1 MMLLT
6 STTLV
11 AAPYYT
17 IEPLGTL
24 GGDESYANDINDH
37 GQIVGWFKDQE
48 QNKKAFISTVVN
60 GNRVITDLGTLPNGT
75 QSEAKAINNNGQ
87 IVGISDIKYPL
98 EHPLADP
105 DNPENRT
112 FKHAFFTEKL
122 EGSWV
127 MVDIHPET
135 TYQTLNYDLNES
147 SALDINDAAQVT
159 IHRSSSTVENDPTIA
174 YKNDSSWSFTT
185 IEEAFTGSSLSLSS
199 FDSVLINNSGQVAFS
214 YVGREVHTPTG
225 VSISYSEGS
234 WHRAELNHTDAGG
247 NVLFIKGIND
257 SNQITGEMF
266 GGGKKPFI
274 STKEDNEWKV
284 IVLDIHGTGND
295 INDLGVVVGISKDP
309 RRENAID
316 DGAFIYFDGKSHSLK
331 NLTVKGQEGWSALSE
346 ATNIN
351 NAGQIVGNGT
361 YNGKNMAFLLTP
373 LPESIANCEVGLD
386 PQTIKN
392 GEGTALW
399 WWSTNASNASI
410 NNDIGNIELPTN
422 YQWIFPT
429 KTQEYIMDV
438 TGTDGITT
446 LCKAKVVVEGV
457 CELGADPQTIQ
468 KGEGTALWWWTD
480 GVETLQLSTSDDKFS
495 GVLPTFSES
504 NVAGGFQ
511 WLYPQKTTTYK
522 MKGLL
527 GETPTTCETTVI
539 VNE

>member
-1 MMLLT
+1 MKQKILLSMMLLT
-6 STTLV
+6 STTLI

-37 GQIVGWFKDQE
+37 GQIVGWSKDQE

-60 GNRVITDLGTLPNGT
+60 GNRVISDLGTLPNGT

-87 IVGISDIKYPL
+87 IVGISHVQYS
-98 EHPLADP
+98 EGHPLADP
-105 DNPENRT
+105 DNLEHRN
-112 FKHAFFTEKL
+112 FEHAFFTEKL
-122 EGSWV
+122 EDSWV

-135 TYQTLNYDLNES
+135 TYQTLNHDLNES
-147 SALDINDAAQVT
+147 SALDINDATQVT
-159 IHRSSSTVENDPTIA
+159 IQRSSSTVENNPTIA
-174 YKNDSSWSFTT
+174 YKSDSNWSFAT
-185 IEEAFTGSSLSLSS
+185 IEEAFSGSSLSLSL
-199 FDSVLINNSGQVAFS
+199 FDSVLINNSGQIAFS
-214 YVGREVHTPTG
+214 YVGQEVHNPTG
-225 VSISYSEGS
+225 VSISYSDGS
-234 WHRAELNHTDAGG
+234 WHRAEFREHMPI
-247 NVLFIKGIND
+247 VKGIND
-257 SNQITGEMF
+257 SNQITGVMV
-266 GGGKKPFI
+266 GRSNPFI
-274 STKEDNEWKV
+274 ATKENNAWV
-284 IVLDIHGTGND
+284 IIDLDDEGAGRD
-295 INDLGVVVGISKDP
+295 INDSGVVVGERMDATYNK
-309 RRENAID
+309 E
-316 DGAFIYFDGKSHSLK
+316 AFIYIDEKAYSLK
-331 NLTVKGQEGWSALSE
+331 NLVVNELEGWSDLNE

-351 NAGQIVGNGT
+351 NSGQIVGNGT
-361 YNGKNMAFLLTP
+361 YNGKEMAFLLTP

-386 PQTIKN
+386 PQTIKK

-399 WWSTNASNASI
+399 WWSTNASSASI

-422 YQWIFPT
+422 YQWIHPA
-429 KTQEYIMDV
+429 KTQEYIMNV

-446 LCKAKVVVEGV
+446 QCKAKVVVEGI

-480 GVETLQLSTSDDKFS
+480 GVETLQLSTSDDKTS